1 MCSYTFLHCFGLF
14 PQVPLTQMEK
24 SADAPNVV
32 SKIRQ
37 LASKDRYVCHCVWCV
52 CVCGGGGGGGVV
64 MCVCE
69 CLHNST
75 YLYIYILIFV
85 LFMQGVFRSLK
96 KE

>member
-52 CVCGGGGGGGVV
+52 CVWGGGVLECGGGVV
-64 MCVCE
+64 IVCVNACITV
-69 CLHNST
+69 HI
-75 YLYIYILIFV
+75 YIY
-85 LFMQGVFRSLK
+85 
-96 KE
+96 